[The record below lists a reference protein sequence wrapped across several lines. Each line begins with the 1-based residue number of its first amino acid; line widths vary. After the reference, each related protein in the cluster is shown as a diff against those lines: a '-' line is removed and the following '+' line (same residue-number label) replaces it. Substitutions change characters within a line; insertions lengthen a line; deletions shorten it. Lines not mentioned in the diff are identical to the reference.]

1 MTKAD
6 RPASRRKVI
15 HGGAQLPAY
24 SFDPLMV
31 EAYQCC
37 NKEWVKLCY
46 VPGVTNA
53 DLDDDKINQTS
64 PQWKLYGMQTHPTKD
79 KKQKPVIHTT
89 ASIGSGMILILK
101 PEFIGMK
108 LSDML
113 REVIKE
119 LAPSDQPAM
128 RKLLGFFIDRGYLE
142 IAKVQT
148 GLMTNLIQVIEDL
161 SASFLGTIKIIH
173 AFHSSSLRLILM
185 ANVW

>member
-15 HGGAQLPAY
+15 HGGAQHPAY

-37 NKEWVKLCY
+37 NEEWVKLCY

-89 ASIGSGMILILK
+89 ASIGTGMILVLK
-101 PEFIGMK
+101 PKFIGMK
-108 LSDML
+108 LSNML
-113 REVIKE
+113 WEVIKE
-119 LAPSDQPAM
+119 LTPSDQPG
-128 RKLLGFFIDRGYLE
+128 RESCLG
-142 IAKVQT
+142 
-148 GLMTNLIQVIEDL
+148 
-161 SASFLGTIKIIH
+161 
-173 AFHSSSLRLILM
+173 SSLTAGTLRLQRCRP
-185 ANVW
+185 VS